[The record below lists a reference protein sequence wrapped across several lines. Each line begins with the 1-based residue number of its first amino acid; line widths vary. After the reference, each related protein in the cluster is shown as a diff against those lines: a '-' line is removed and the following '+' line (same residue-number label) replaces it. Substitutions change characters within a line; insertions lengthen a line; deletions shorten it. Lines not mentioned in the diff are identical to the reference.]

1 MNRKDEQL
9 ISQFMQANKHE
20 IADNGFSRRVLRRL
34 PMPAK
39 VWSDLLTVICV
50 ILCAILLY
58 ASDGITILF
67 QSIYDIFQTQSID
80 IINHPNKLLTT
91 MLAISATICFLS
103 IRSAWTS
110 KE

>member
-1 MNRKDEQL
+1 MTFGCAL
-9 ISQFMQANKHE
+9 AALVAF
-20 IADNGFSRRVLRRL
+20 VYYLL
-34 PMPAK
+34 PVPAK

-67 QSIYDIFQTQSID
+67 QSIYEIFQAQSID